1 MNKILLA
8 AALKLLELWIGG
20 DIFER
25 IIALVDYM
33 AKSDKTG
40 SEKLD
45 FVVSTVKGEYGAW
58 SASNVTPVIGGAI
71 RAIVEV
77 YLLKLK
83 AYADKKGQ
91 KPLDK
96 AAVV

>member
-1 MNKILLA
+1 MNKILLS

-20 DIFER
+20 DIYSR
-25 IIALVDYM
+25 IIILVDYM
-33 AKSDKTG
+33 AKSDRSN

-45 FVVSTVKGEYGAW
+45 FVVSTVKGEYGSW
-58 SASNVTPVIGGAI
+58 QSSSVVPVVGGAI

-83 AYADKKGQ
+83 AYADRKDQ

-96 AAVV
+96 PAVV